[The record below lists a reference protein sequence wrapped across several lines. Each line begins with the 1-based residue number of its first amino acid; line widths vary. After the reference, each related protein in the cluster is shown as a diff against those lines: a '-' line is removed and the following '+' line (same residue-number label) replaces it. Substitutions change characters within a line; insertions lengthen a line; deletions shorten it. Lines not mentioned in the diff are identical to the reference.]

1 MFRGSYLLALGRMA
15 LVSML
20 AGLALLGVSAPCL
33 ASVAPSAQA
42 MQVRSSSGLD
52 PHCPPAD
59 PGRRQRNGV
68 TAACTTACI
77 FPAPE
82 QSDLTAATFEP
93 TPPAAPAA
101 ESTRAGLPPDVDYP
115 PPR

>member
-1 MFRGSYLLALGRMA
+1 MFRGSYLLALGRMV

-33 ASVAPSAQA
+33 ANVPPSAQA
-42 MQVRSSSGLD
+42 MQVRSSFGLD

-68 TAACTTACI
+68 TATCTMACI

-93 TPPAAPAA
+93 ASPAAPAA